1 MYDPLKMAEEV
12 AKVVCQN
19 DQRKYYRFRSARFYG
34 GIATGDCVGCWL
46 RCIFCWSWP
55 EVINSEAY
63 GRFYAPPEV
72 AKKLIGIAR
81 KRGFDQIRISGNE
94 PTLCRE
100 HLIRVL
106 ELIPEDLLFILET
119 NGILIGYDED
129 YAEALSRFANL
140 HVRVSLKG
148 CCEEEFSR
156 LTGADPQGFALQI
169 KALDQ
174 LARAGVSAHAAV
186 MASFS
191 TAENLAVLRQRLAE
205 TALGPMELEVEE
217 VLMYR
222 DVAERLKKAGF

>member
-1 MYDPLKMAEEV
+1 MYDPLVRAQEV
-12 AKVVCQN
+12 AALVCRGE
-19 DQRKYYRFRSARFYG
+19 QRKYYRFRPARFYG
-34 GIATGDCVGCWL
+34 GIATADCVGCNL
-46 RCIFCWSWP
+46 RCIFCWSWQEVVRP
-55 EVINSEAY
+55 EVV
-63 GRFYAPPEV
+63 GRFYTPEQV
-72 AKKLIGIAR
+72 AAKLKAIAR
-81 KRGFDQIRISGNE
+81 RRGFQRVRISGNE
-94 PTLCRE
+94 PTLCRD
-100 HLIRVL
+100 HLLGVL
-106 ELIPEDLLFILET
+106 AAMPTELQFILET

-129 YAEALSRFANL
+129 YADALSRFANL